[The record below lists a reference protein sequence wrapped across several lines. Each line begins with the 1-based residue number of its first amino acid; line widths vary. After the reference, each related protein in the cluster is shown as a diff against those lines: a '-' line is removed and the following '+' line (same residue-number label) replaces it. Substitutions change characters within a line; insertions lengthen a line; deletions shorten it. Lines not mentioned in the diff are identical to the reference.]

1 MPYQVRYLHLL
12 DGDAEFW
19 KNIFCPLH
27 ECRIE
32 RQGFFMSSKE
42 RYFFGIE
49 S

>member
-1 MPYQVRYLHLL
+1 MPYQVRYLRLL
-12 DGDAEFW
+12 DVDAEFW

-32 RQGFFMSSKE
+32 RQDFFMSREE
-42 RYFFGIE
+42 RCFFGIE